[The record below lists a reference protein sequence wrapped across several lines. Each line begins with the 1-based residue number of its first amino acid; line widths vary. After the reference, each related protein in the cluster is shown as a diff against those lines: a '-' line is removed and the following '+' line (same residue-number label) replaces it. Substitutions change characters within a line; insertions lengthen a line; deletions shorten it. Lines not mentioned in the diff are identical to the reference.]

1 MSALTFK
8 NEAEVLEYYEKDKEA
23 NQVIIF
29 ENVVYDVGDFMPTH
43 PGGGKLIEDLLGKPI
58 DEEYEEAE
66 HTKSATRALHDLKVI
81 GKVAV

>member
-8 NEAEVLEYYEKDKEA
+8 NEAEVLEYYKKDKEA

-66 HTKSATRALHDLKVI
+66 HTKSATRALYDLKVI